1 MSQPD
6 AIVDAAGMPATVR
19 VGIVVSTSP
28 LLVSVQGTVF
38 RDLGR
43 IGSLPAVD
51 DVVLLLGI
59 AVKGSASSGSS
70 WVVLGEII
78 PS

>member
-19 VGIVVSTSP
+19 VGIVTSSSP
-28 LLVSVQGTVF
+28 LEVSVQGTPF
-38 RDLGR
+38 RELGY
-43 IGSLPAVD
+43 IGALPSVWD
-51 DVVLLLGI
+51 TVLLLGV

-70 WVVLGEII
+70 WVVLGEIQ
-78 PS
+78 PG

>member
-19 VGIVVSTSP
+19 VGIVLATSP
-28 LLVSVQGTVF
+28 LQVSVQGTVF
-38 RDLGR
+38 QNLGR
-43 IGSLPAVD
+43 IGALPSVGD
-51 DVVLLLGI
+51 TVLLLGV

>member
-19 VGIVVSTSP
+19 VGIVTSSSP
-28 LLVSVQGTVF
+28 LEVSVQGTSF
-38 RDLGR
+38 RELGY
-43 IGSLPAVD
+43 IGALPSVGD
-51 DVVLLLGI
+51 TVLLLGV

-70 WVVLGEII
+70 WVVLGEIQ
-78 PS
+78 PG

>member
-19 VGIVVSTSP
+19 VGIVVSVLP
-28 LLVSVQGTVF
+28 LTVSVQGTPF
-38 RDLGR
+38 QGLGR
-43 IGSLPAVD
+43 IGTMPAVGD
-51 DVVLLLGI
+51 TVLLLGV